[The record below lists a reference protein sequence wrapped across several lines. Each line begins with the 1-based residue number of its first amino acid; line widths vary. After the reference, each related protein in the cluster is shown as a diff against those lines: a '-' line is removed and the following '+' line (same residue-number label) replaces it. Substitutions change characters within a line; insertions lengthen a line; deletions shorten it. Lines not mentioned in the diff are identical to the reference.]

1 MQESNIQRYT
11 NASNARRAL
20 SKIGAYAREAHKTLI
35 KHDVAINSYYFV
47 TKEAEKVQ
55 KDAEKLAKHQEKLS
69 ASDQLSASDS
79 ASAPKM
85 ESASKP
91 ASEPAP
97 AKADIC
103 EAAATQATIEQP
115 APVTTAK
122 APSLAQQIV
131 QRTKQQP
138 AVSKTTTK
146 RPPAETRNG
155 VRKPMRG
162 LCADVWAALTALHE
176 SNHIVP
182 TMQDVKR
189 LTAEN
194 NWNINNATIEFYGWR
209 KFYNLK
215 K

>member
-35 KHDVAINSYYFV
+35 KHDVSINSYYFV

-55 KDAEKLAKHQEKLS
+55 KDAENFAKYQEKLS

-79 ASAPKM
+79 ASAPKT
-85 ESASKP
+85 KP
-91 ASEPAP
+91 ASEPASKP
-97 AKADIC
+97 ATVKADNS
-103 EAAATQATIEQP
+103 EAAAAQPTIEP
-115 APVTTAK
+115 ASTVTTLS

-138 AVSKTTTK
+138 TTAKPTTK
-146 RPPAETRNG
+146 RAPAETRNG
-155 VRKPMRG
+155 VRKPQKG
-162 LCADVWAALTALHE
+162 VCADVWNALTELKE
-176 SNHIVP
+176 TTGRVP
-182 TMQDVKR
+182 EMADVR
-189 LTAEN
+189 TLTETH